1 MPSRTFIAARVED
14 GFNRLLNRA
23 LIRRGWQ
30 ESILAF
36 TGYGNGEQ
44 LRLLARVVLRPPQ
57 SDALVQAAAA
67 MLERRGWHNFMNAAR
82 VGARVTVVV
91 GDARVE
97 VEADRGG
104 YVDVRVRNPGLA
116 PGWHD
121 VRLEGAGGAVAEA
134 PVQVVADDVTFGIV
148 SDIDDTILS
157 TWLPRA
163 LLAAWNSFVLTE
175 GNRQAVPGMARMYQ
189 KLLAEH
195 PGAPIVYVSTGA
207 WNTMP
212 FLSRFMKRHGF
223 PDGPMLLTDFGPTQT
238 GWFRNGAN
246 HKRRALAELARDFPH
261 IKWVLVGDDG
271 QHESGGDEDCRR

>member
-44 LRLLARVVLRPPQ
+44 LRLIARVVLRPPQ

-104 YVDVRVRNPGLA
+104 YVDVRVRNPGLGA
-116 PGWHD
+116 FVQGLLD
-121 VRLEGAGGAVAEA
+121 ERL
-134 PVQVVADDVTFGIV
+134 
-148 SDIDDTILS
+148 
-157 TWLPRA
+157 
-163 LLAAWNSFVLTE
+163 
-175 GNRQAVPGMARMYQ
+175 
-189 KLLAEH
+189 
-195 PGAPIVYVSTGA
+195 
-207 WNTMP
+207 
-212 FLSRFMKRHGF
+212 
-223 PDGPMLLTDFGPTQT
+223 
-238 GWFRNGAN
+238 
-246 HKRRALAELARDFPH
+246 
-261 IKWVLVGDDG
+261 
-271 QHESGGDEDCRR
+271 